1 MPKAP
6 SDMRA
11 AIIRNLLDKTGRS
24 IGQWADLMRS
34 KAPAGSRK
42 ERIAWLQREHALGHT
57 QAAMIVDWVDRPEV
71 FEEADPAALVESMVK
86 GKEPIRPIFT
96 RLTLEIEELGDDVKV
111 EPRQTYVAFSRV
123 RQFAV
128 LQPSTATRLDVGLV
142 LPAAEETP
150 RLRPAG
156 SFGSGRISHRV
167 SLAHEDEIDAEL
179 TGWLRDAYAFAL
191 PPPSR

>member
-1 MPKAP
+1 MPRAP
-6 SDMRA
+6 GDTRA
-11 AIIRNLLDKTGRS
+11 AIIRNLPEQTGRT
-24 IGQWADLMRS
+24 IRRWAELVRS

-42 ERIAWLQREHALGHT
+42 ERIAWLQREHALGHS
-57 QAAMIVDWVDRPEV
+57 QASMIVDWVDRPEM
-71 FEEADPAALVESMVK
+71 FEEPDPATLVASMLK
-86 GKEPIRPIFT
+86 GKEPIHPILA
-96 RLTLEIEELGDDVKV
+96 RLMSVIEELGGDVKM

-142 LPAAEETP
+142 LPDAEETQ

-156 SFGSGRISHRV
+156 TFGSGRISHRV

-179 TGWLRDAYAFAL
+179 TGWLRDAYDVAT
-191 PPPSR
+191 PR

>member
-1 MPKAP
+1 MPRAP

-11 AIIRNLLDKTGRS
+11 AIIRNLKDKTGRS
-24 IGQWADLMRS
+24 IGQWADLVGS
-34 KAPAGSRK
+34 KAPAGTRK

-57 QAAMIVDWVDRPEV
+57 QASMIVDWVDRPEV
-71 FEEADPAALVESMVK
+71 FEDRDPAALVEAMFK
-86 GKEPIRPIFT
+86 GKEPINPIYT
-96 RLTLEIEELGDDVKV
+96 RLASVIQELGDDVRL

-142 LPAAEETP
+142 LPDAAETP
-150 RLRPAG
+150 RLRAAG

-179 TGWLRDAYAFAL
+179 TGWLNDAYEVAE
-191 PPPSR
+191 PG

>member
-1 MPKAP
+1 MPRAP
-6 SDMRA
+6 SDMRD
-11 AIIRNLLDKTGRS
+11 AIIRNLLDRTGRS
-24 IGQWADLMRS
+24 IGQWADLVGS

-71 FEEADPAALVESMVK
+71 FEEADPATLVESMVK

-142 LPAAEETP
+142 LPDADETQ

-167 SLAHEDEIDAEL
+167 SLAHEDEVDAEL
-179 TGWLRDAYAFAL
+179 IAWLRDAYEFAV
-191 PPPSR
+191 PPS

>member
-1 MPKAP
+1 MPRAP
-6 SDMRA
+6 GDMRA
-11 AIIRNLLDKTGRS
+11 AIIENLLDKTGRS
-24 IGQWADLMRS
+24 VGQWAELVRS

-42 ERIAWLQREHALGHT
+42 ERIAWLQREHALGHG
-57 QAAMIVDWVDRPEV
+57 QASTIVDWVDRPEV
-71 FEEADPAALVESMVK
+71 FVEPDPATLVESMLK
-86 GKEPIRPIFT
+86 GKEPIRPIVT
-96 RLTLEIEELGDDVKV
+96 RLASVIEELGADVKV
-111 EPRQTYVAFSRV
+111 EARRTYVAFSRV

-142 LPAAEETP
+142 LPRAAETP

-179 TGWLRDAYAFAL
+179 TGWLRDAYDGAA
-191 PPPSR
+191 PRR

>member
-1 MPKAP
+1 
-6 SDMRA
+6 MRA
-11 AIIRNLLDKTGRS
+11 AIIRNLKDKTGRS
-24 IGQWADLMRS
+24 IGQWADLVRS
-34 KAPAGSRK
+34 KAPAGTRK

-57 QAAMIVDWVDRPEV
+57 QAALIVDWVDRPEE
-71 FEEADPAALVESMVK
+71 FEDRDPAALVESMFK
-86 GKEPIRPIFT
+86 GKEPINPIYT
-96 RLTLEIEELGDDVKV
+96 RLASVIQELGDDVKV

-128 LQPSTATRLDVGLV
+128 LQPSTATRLDLGLV
-142 LPAAEETP
+142 VPDAVETP

-179 TGWLRDAYAFAL
+179 TGWLRDAYDVAE
-191 PPPSR
+191 PG

>member
-1 MPKAP
+1 MPRAP
-6 SDMRA
+6 RDMRA

-24 IGQWADLMRS
+24 IGQWGELVGS

-42 ERIAWLQREHALGHT
+42 ERIAWLQREHALGHG
-57 QAAMIVDWVDRPEV
+57 QASMIIDWVDRPEV
-71 FEEADPAALVESMVK
+71 FEEPDAATLVESLLK

-96 RLTLEIEELGDDVKV
+96 RLTSVIEELGGDVRV

-128 LQPSTATRLDVGLV
+128 LQPSTRTRLDLGLV
-142 LPAAEETP
+142 LPDVRETP
-150 RLRPAG
+150 RLHLAG

-179 TGWLRDAYAFAL
+179 TGWLRDAYDFAA
-191 PPPSR
+191 PR

>member
-1 MPKAP
+1 MPRGP

-11 AIIRNLLDKTGRS
+11 AIIRNLKDKTGRS
-24 IGQWADLMRS
+24 IGQWADLVRS
-34 KAPAGSRK
+34 KAPAGTRK

-71 FEEADPAALVESMVK
+71 FEDRDPAALVESMFK
-86 GKEPIRPIFT
+86 GKEPINPIYT
-96 RLTLEIEELGDDVKV
+96 RLASLIQELGDDVKV
-111 EPRQTYVAFSRV
+111 ESRQTYVAFSRV

-128 LQPSTATRLDVGLV
+128 LQPSTATRLDLGLV
-142 LPAAEETP
+142 IPDAVETP

-179 TGWLRDAYAFAL
+179 TGWVRDAYDVAE
-191 PPPSR
+191 PT

>member
-1 MPKAP
+1 
-6 SDMRA
+6 
-11 AIIRNLLDKTGRS
+11 
-24 IGQWADLMRS
+24 
-34 KAPAGSRK
+34 
-42 ERIAWLQREHALGHT
+42 
-57 QAAMIVDWVDRPEV
+57 MIVDWVDRPEV

-142 LPAAEETP
+142 LPDADETQ

-167 SLAHEDEIDAEL
+167 SLAHEDEVDAEL
-179 TGWLRDAYAFAL
+179 IAWLRDAYEFAS
-191 PPPSR
+191 PPR

>member
-1 MPKAP
+1 MPRAP
-6 SDMRA
+6 SDMRD

-24 IGQWADLMRS
+24 IGQWADLVGS

-71 FEEADPAALVESMVK
+71 FEEADPATLVESMVK

-142 LPAAEETP
+142 LPDAEETQ
-150 RLRPAG
+150 RLWPAG

-179 TGWLRDAYAFAL
+179 IAWLRDAYDFAL
-191 PPPSR
+191 PPSR